1 MALGTARISKQLW
14 FETDPFT
21 KLSSTY
27 FCSTLSTSW
36 CLHFRTKVSDLFFFP
51 LQDLKETS
59 LAGPAGQNVF
69 INALKNLITKISV
82 RFTFSRIRM

>member
-27 FCSTLSTSW
+27 FRSTLSTSW
-36 CLHFRTKVSDLFFFP
+36 CLHFRTKVSNLFFS
-51 LQDLKETS
+51 TS
-59 LAGPAGQNVF
+59 GSEGYQPGGA
-69 INALKNLITKISV
+69 
-82 RFTFSRIRM
+82 SRAECLF